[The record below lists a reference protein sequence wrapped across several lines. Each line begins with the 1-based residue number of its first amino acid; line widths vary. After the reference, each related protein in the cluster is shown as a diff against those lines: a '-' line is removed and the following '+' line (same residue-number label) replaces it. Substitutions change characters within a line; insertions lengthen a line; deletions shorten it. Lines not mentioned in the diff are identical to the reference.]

1 MPFSLGASPP
11 SATFLVNRHI
21 EWCGRSLRV
30 AYWWE
35 QQLPA
40 RLRDAASR
48 GDFEACL
55 RYGEQLAALRW
66 LAQDAPTEQAV
77 CRRRQAELAW
87 EAGDADKAL
96 QLQSQ
101 LVISEVGSETQ
112 RQGDRERLSRWRKQ
126 LQDRAL
132 EQFRAGDLDAAL
144 ATLQPLELKGQRPGS
159 QLSDSLRETWNRNRV
174 DHERL
179 KSKVKRQQWWEALS
193 LLNQLIIPGGNPC
206 AAPAPGG
213 GAGDSE
219 SPGRAGTPQ
228 SWNPPAHTVD
238 AERLNGAVED
248 RLASGMDPWS
258 AFVQVAQIWRGSGG
272 RRSREPLQ
280 GEAA

>member
-1 MPFSLGASPP
+1 MALRRHLPRLWLI
-11 SATFLVNRHI
+11 ATLSGVAGL
-21 EWCGRSLRV
+21 CGV

-35 QQLPA
+35 QQLPD

-66 LAQDAPTEQAV
+66 LAQDAPTEQAI

-87 EAGDADKAL
+87 DAGDSAKAL

-101 LVISEVGSETQ
+101 LVISEVGSATQ
-112 RQGDRERLSRWRKQ
+112 RQEDRERLSQWRKQ

-159 QLSDSLRETWNRNRV
+159 QLSDSLRETWNRNRI

-179 KSKVKRQQWWEALS
+179 KSKVERQQWWEALS
-193 LLNQLIIPGGNPC
+193 VLNQLDHPWWQTHALPLRQEVEQAIQSLR
-206 AAPAPGG
+206 
-213 GAGDSE
+213 DEQEHHSH
-219 SPGRAGTPQ
+219 GTL
-228 SWNPPAHTVD
+228 PAHTVD
-238 AERLNGAVED
+238 AERLNAAVED

-258 AFVQVAQIWRGSGG
+258 AFVAGCSDLGG
-272 RRSREPLQ
+272 VLVEEGPESLCKAKQP
-280 GEAA
+280 